1 MGVHFQGFRARE
13 LGGTMPSVQTP
24 QPEQADDWMSME
36 PEYWDPKGPIIE
48 ALRLLALLETG
59 DTVDDVRRL
68 IAVPHDIE
76 TSLRAYIVAHPDES
90 FEIEYMLS
98 FRREVAEAF
107 ERVVSMCLVDEGES
121 LYHRTLPQSAN
132 IESLHA

>member
-1 MGVHFQGFRARE
+1 
-13 LGGTMPSVQTP
+13 MPSVQTP
-24 QPEQADDWMSME
+24 QTEQADDWMLME
-36 PEYWDPKGPIIE
+36 PECWDPKGPIIE

-76 TSLRAYIVAHPDES
+76 ISLRAYIVAHPEES
-90 FEIEYMLS
+90 FEIECMLS

-107 ERVVSMCLVDEGES
+107 ERVVSMYLVDKGES
-121 LYHRTLPQSAN
+121 LYQRAVPQFATMSWQRDDSA
-132 IESLHA
+132 LTWM